1 MNNNTEYER
10 IRNEKYY
17 SAMEFFIHSQ
27 RSYKNGEVILKPE
40 EFSRQIML
48 MESGVAVLKSV
59 NDFGEE
65 SILDIYTRGDIFG
78 GVFKPKE
85 NVNLYYICAK
95 NTCKVCIPAEKSM
108 TEYTKDQKQRY
119 YELVKSIVED
129 NFSRQMLH
137 IDILSQRNI
146 RNKLMVYFSA
156 ISKKQG
162 NRFTLPLS
170 LTDTADFIGSD
181 RSAMMRELRKLK
193 DEGIIMSEGRSFCI
207 ISE

>member
-1 MNNNTEYER
+1 MRKILRGCIKSNFPR
-10 IRNEKYY
+10 
-17 SAMEFFIHSQ
+17 FD
-27 RSYKNGEVILKPE
+27 GE
-40 EFSRQIML
+40 
-48 MESGVAVLKSV
+48 G
-59 NDFGEE
+59 N
-65 SILDIYTRGDIFG
+65 
-78 GVFKPKE
+78 
-85 NVNLYYICAK
+85 
-95 NTCKVCIPAEKSM
+95 
-108 TEYTKDQKQRY
+108 
-119 YELVKSIVED
+119 
-129 NFSRQMLH
+129 
-137 IDILSQRNI
+137 ILSQRNI